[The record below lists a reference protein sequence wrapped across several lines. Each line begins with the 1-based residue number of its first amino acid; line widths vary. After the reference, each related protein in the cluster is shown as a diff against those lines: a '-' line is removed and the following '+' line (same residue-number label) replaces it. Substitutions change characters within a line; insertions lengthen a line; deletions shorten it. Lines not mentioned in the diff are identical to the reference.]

1 MAVQARMVE
10 RETKMQENNVNQE
23 KVTEEMNR
31 LKKSRREDL
40 AGWIRSL
47 WPQALGKTPGVHV
60 AAAWGCGKAK
70 EIRREEGNFA
80 RAWGTLSEPAGE

>member
-40 AGWIRSL
+40 AG
-47 WPQALGKTPGVHV
+47 
-60 AAAWGCGKAK
+60 
-70 EIRREEGNFA
+70 
-80 RAWGTLSEPAGE
+80 